1 MGSGGGRGKGRARGA
16 PADPPARPCAPHGC
30 NENTV
35 TGTLGV
41 ARRDKGRH
49 RGTRGDIE
57 EGGDAAR
64 GMGSQRGGRPP
75 ILGLG
80 GTAASIARQPGS
92 HLHTAVCP
100 CVAPPPSCLISIQA
114 ATSQH
119 LSPTSSTSF
128 AYRPRLQRYKPRPL
142 VYIPAAPTC
151 FAYSPTPLPFPIPAR
166 LRIQQRSSRLSFT
179 YRPHPLPSR
188 PPLPLI
194 CVRWPRPPLRPAHL
208 GALRGAVGA
217 DELHEVLERILPVV
231 VADGGV
237 GEVRP
242 RLGQEGARREV
253 QRRGC
258 GPRAACRDPQCSGAP
273 PSPPNRAH
281 P

>member
-142 VYIPAAPTC
+142 VYIPAAPTS
-151 FAYSPTPLPFPIPAR
+151 FAYSPTPSPSPSPHGFA
-166 LRIQQRSSRLSFT
+166 SSNAPPGSHLHTGHTPS
-179 YRPHPLPSR
+179 PLVLPS
-188 PPLPLI
+188 PSF
-194 CVRWPRPPLRPAHL
+194 AY
-208 GALRGAVGA
+208 
-217 DELHEVLERILPVV
+217 
-231 VADGGV
+231 GG
-237 GEVRP
+237 P
-242 RLGQEGARREV
+242 
-253 QRRGC
+253 
-258 GPRAACRDPQCSGAP
+258 AP
-273 PSPPNRAH
+273 PFAPPTWGPCAAPSAQTNCTKSLSESC
-281 P
+281 PWW